1 MSGENKKRSVEVEEK
16 EEREEKMDDEV
27 EEGEDGGVESDDVS
41 IPSRSPSDLDSGE
54 EEGEEE
60 GEEGEEEGEEG
71 EDEEEDGK
79 PRFEREMEREAG
91 VVKKMFEG
99 LAAEVKGLDRK
110 IAGLTSLLEEMETDE
125 NRPHFLEAERTAV
138 AAARS
143 EAEGERGRK
152 AADLASKIRLYQ
164 ESVVEL
170 ETAIS
175 RRNAVLRGSRALS
188 DNSSLMDIFARNHAS
203 LTARLQQ
210 TRQGLRG

>member
-1 MSGENKKRSVEVEEK
+1 
-16 EEREEKMDDEV
+16 MDF
-27 EEGEDGGVESDDVS
+27 EGEGG
-41 IPSRSPSDLDSGE
+41 
-54 EEGEEE
+54 EGGE
-60 GEEGEEEGEEG
+60 GEEGGDSEKEGGESDGASIPDSGSSSASDSEEE
-71 EDEEEDGK
+71 EDEEGRPK
-79 PRFEREMEREAG
+79 FEREMEREAG
-91 VVKKMFEG
+91 VVKRMFEG
-99 LAAEVKGLDRK
+99 LAAEVKGLDKK
-110 IAGLTSLLEEMETDE
+110 IAGMTSLLEEMQADE

-138 AAARS
+138 SAARS

-164 ESVVEL
+164 DSVVEL